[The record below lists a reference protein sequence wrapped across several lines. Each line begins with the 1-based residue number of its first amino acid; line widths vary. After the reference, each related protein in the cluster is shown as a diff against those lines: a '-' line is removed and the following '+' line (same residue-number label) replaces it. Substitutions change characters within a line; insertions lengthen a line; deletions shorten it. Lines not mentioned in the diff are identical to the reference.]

1 MMTALIDAGGGERGV
16 RPWLAELVFAV
27 DAILRQR
34 HQVFEFTA
42 DPACIFRAQLTCAER
57 ALDLADGTRIR
68 PGDRVLNLHYWNE
81 QIPRVPPAGP
91 TIGYAR
97 QFCRQMDLSLR
108 ELARHCAAHRELDDV
123 VAIAANVAQGTRRQR
138 DQLTYIMRRYGFAPA
153 AALEPAP
160 SEAKLRRLS
169 ENLFIAVMVMA
180 RNPVVLRMDTL
191 WRDRT
196 ELFLSRTTLAARFGG
211 AARCGGAIPHAEE
224 RWRMR

>member
-1 MMTALIDAGGGERGV
+1 MTALIDAGGGERGV

-42 DPACIFRAQLTCAER
+42 DPACIVRAQRVGAER
-57 ALDLADGTRIR
+57 AFDLADGTRIR

-108 ELARHCAAHRELDDV
+108 ELARYCAMHRELDDV
-123 VAIAANVAQGTRRQR
+123 TAITANVAQGTRQQL
-138 DQLTYIMRRYGFAPA
+138 DQLTYIMRRFGFAPA
-153 AALEPAP
+153 VALEPAP
-160 SEAKLRRLS
+160 SEAKLRRLR
-169 ENLFIAVMVMA
+169 ENVFIAVMVMV
-180 RNPVVLRMDTL
+180 RNPMVLRMDTL

-196 ELFLSRTTLAARFGG
+196 ELFLSRTALAARFGG
-211 AARCGGAIPHAEE
+211 PVRCGEATPHAED